1 MSTIQDN
8 IDGPPVG
15 PSGLPL
21 PETGLSRVFDS
32 IIRAVGEWSSWIWT
46 ILMLLIVIQV
56 LQRYV
61 IGLGSIQ
68 MEEMQWHLFA
78 VGFMLGLA
86 LTELRER
93 HVRID
98 VLAEALP
105 LRLRLWIEIA
115 GIVVFLLPFC
125 IFVIWWS
132 IPYVQESWVA
142 SEVSAAPGGLPYRY
156 LLKGVITVAF
166 VLLAMA
172 GVSRLSRVWAAL
184 RLPSRSARA

>member
-142 SEVSAAPGGLPYRY
+142 NEVSAAPGGLPYRY

>member
-1 MSTIQDN
+1 MSTAEAN
-8 IDGPPVG
+8 AGGPAVG

-21 PETGLSRVFDS
+21 PETGLSRALDGIVRK
-32 IIRAVGEWSSWIWT
+32 IGEWSSWIWT

-68 MEEMQWHLFA
+68 MEEIQWHLYA
-78 VGFMLGLA
+78 IGFMLGLG
-86 LTELRER
+86 LTEMRER

-98 VLAEALP
+98 VLAEQYP
-105 LRLRLWIEIA
+105 LRVRLWIEII

-132 IPYVQESWVA
+132 VPYVIESWRA
-142 SEVSAAPGGLPYRY
+142 DEISAAPGGLPYRY

-166 VLLAMA
+166 ALLAMT

-184 RLPSRSARA
+184 RLPSQATRA

>member
-15 PSGLPL
+15 PSGIPL
-21 PETGLSRVFDS
+21 PETHLSRALDS
-32 IIRAVGEWSSWIWT
+32 IVRAVGEWSSWIWT
-46 ILMLLIVIQV
+46 ILMLLIVVQV

-61 IGLGSIQ
+61 FGFGSIQ
-68 MEEMQWHLFA
+68 MEELQWHLFA
-78 VGFMLGLA
+78 VGFMLGLG

-98 VLAEALP
+98 VVAEAMLM
-105 LRLRLWIEIA
+105 RLRLWIEIA

-125 IFVIWWS
+125 VFVIWWS

-172 GVSRLSRVWAAL
+172 GVSRLSRVWAAM
-184 RLPSRSARA
+184 RLSSRSARA

>member
-1 MSTIQDN
+1 MA
-8 IDGPPVG
+8 IDEANTGGPPVG

-21 PETGLSRVFDS
+21 PETGLSRGIDK
-32 IIRAVGEWSSWIWT
+32 IIRLIGEGSSWIWT
-46 ILMLLIVIQV
+46 VLMLLIIVQV
-56 LQRYV
+56 VQRYA

-78 VGFMLGLA
+78 VGFMLGLG

-98 VLAEALP
+98 VLAETMP
-105 LRLRLWIEIA
+105 LRVRLWIEAA
-115 GIVVFLLPFC
+115 GIVVFLLPFS

-132 IPYVQESWVA
+132 IPYVQESWA
-142 SEVSAAPGGLPYRY
+142 ANEISSAPGGIPYRY
-156 LLKGVITVAF
+156 ALKGVITIAF

-184 RLPSRSARA
+184 RLPSHSARA

>member
-1 MSTIQDN
+1 MSASEAN
-8 IDGPPVG
+8 AGGPPVG

-21 PETGLSRVFDS
+21 PETGLSRALDGIVRK
-32 IIRAVGEWSSWIWT
+32 IGEWSSWIWT

-68 MEEMQWHLFA
+68 MEEIQWHLYA
-78 VGFMLGLA
+78 IGFMLGLG
-86 LTELRER
+86 LTEMRER

-98 VLAEALP
+98 VVAEQFP
-105 LRLRLWIEIA
+105 LRVRLWIEIV

-132 IPYVQESWVA
+132 VPYVIESWRA
-142 SEVSAAPGGLPYRY
+142 DEISAAPGGLPYRY

-166 VLLAMA
+166 ALLAMT

-184 RLPSRSARA
+184 RLPSQATRA

>member
-1 MSTIQDN
+1 MSSIQDN

-15 PSGLPL
+15 PSGIPL
-21 PETGLSRVFDS
+21 PETRLSRALDS
-32 IIRAVGEWSSWIWT
+32 VIRAVGEWSSWIWT
-46 ILMLLIVIQV
+46 ILMLLIVVQV

-61 IGLGSIQ
+61 FGFGSIQ
-68 MEEMQWHLFA
+68 MEELQWHLFA
-78 VGFMLGLA
+78 VGFMLGLG

-98 VLAEALP
+98 VIAEAMP
-105 LRLRLWIEIA
+105 MRLRLWIEVA

-125 IFVIWWS
+125 VFVIWWS

-172 GVSRLSRVWAAL
+172 GVSRLSRVWAAM
-184 RLPSRSARA
+184 RLSSRSARA